1 MDTSSAG
8 GAGSL
13 GWEGTEDGPEVDA
26 VGPDVDLFGVSGVDG
41 EVAGC
46 EGRDSAG
53 VVGVWRVGGG
63 VEMP

>member
-13 GWEGTEDGPEVDA
+13 GWGGAEDGPEVDA
-26 VGPDVDLFGVSGVDG
+26 FGADVDLFGVSGVDG

-53 VVGVWRVGGG
+53 AVGVWRVVGA